1 MSASG
6 CPRLARH
13 GHAAARRRLRSFISH
28 VLGRVRTYRCGLVSR
43 SFLSRAGSPGNRQPN
58 RGQNERSLTDVGDQR
73 RGGAS
78 CGRLGCQ
85 AVQRPTLS
93 SPQVAFEASLT
104 PIFTFPAPPL
114 SPPDMR
120 FRNAFYDLNACLS
133 SQMVIERRCTRRPVF
148 DRLLKSSRQWLATM
162 FTSLE
167 RGPMKLK
174 HLAAFLMLLAVG
186 CAQQPSSESTAPAT
200 DSGSSVSSTEPAAT
214 STVESETE
222 MQLALTTV
230 SFDVTG
236 MK

>member
-1 MSASG
+1 
-6 CPRLARH
+6 
-13 GHAAARRRLRSFISH
+13 
-28 VLGRVRTYRCGLVSR
+28 
-43 SFLSRAGSPGNRQPN
+43 
-58 RGQNERSLTDVGDQR
+58 
-73 RGGAS
+73 
-78 CGRLGCQ
+78 
-85 AVQRPTLS
+85 
-93 SPQVAFEASLT
+93 
-104 PIFTFPAPPL
+104 
-114 SPPDMR
+114 
-120 FRNAFYDLNACLS
+120 
-133 SQMVIERRCTRRPVF
+133 
-148 DRLLKSSRQWLATM
+148 M